1 MYMVRTFFINAK
13 KSKKVNTIIQQNFR
27 KNVID
32 NFIKNKDIK
41 KESDFSWTI
50 PKEKRILKNSWDQK

>member
-1 MYMVRTFFINAK
+1 MMRIFFVNAK

-41 KESDFSWTI
+41 TIKKSDFSWTI
-50 PKEKRILKNSWDQK
+50 PKEKRILKNSWNQK

>member
-1 MYMVRTFFINAK
+1 MYMLRTFFVNAK

-27 KNVID
+27 KNVIN

-41 KESDFSWTI
+41 KESDIFWKT
-50 PKEKRILKNSWDQK
+50 PKEKRILKKSWAEK

>member
-32 NFIKNKDIK
+32 NFIKKKDIK
-41 KESDFSWTI
+41 EKSDFSWTI
-50 PKEKRILKNSWDQK
+50 PKEKRILKNSWNQK

>member
-1 MYMVRTFFINAK
+1 MRVFFVNAK

-50 PKEKRILKNSWDQK
+50 PKEKRILKKSWAEK

>member
-1 MYMVRTFFINAK
+1 MRVFFVNAK

-32 NFIKNKDIK
+32 NFIKNKYIK
-41 KESDFSWTI
+41 EKSDFSWTI
-50 PKEKRILKNSWDQK
+50 PKEKRILKKSWAEK

>member
-1 MYMVRTFFINAK
+1 MVRTFFINAK

-32 NFIKNKDIK
+32 NFIKNKDIITPLHRLRALLQGI
-41 KESDFSWTI
+41 S
-50 PKEKRILKNSWDQK
+50 P